1 MIKAEIYVS
10 DSGNIVGFNI
20 SGHSDFSQ
28 SGTDIVCAAV
38 SSAAYMTVNTL
49 TDILKA
55 DVDVNINDK
64 LGIMRAFV
72 SEKDILRCSDILSG
86 FKMHLILL
94 EEMYSKNIKVNYV
107 EV

>member
-10 DSGNIVGFNI
+10 ELGSIVGFSI

-49 TDILKA
+49 TDVIRA
-55 DVDVNINDK
+55 DVDVNVNDK

-72 SEKDILRCSDILSG
+72 SEKDVPRCSDILSG

-94 EEMYSKNIKVNYV
+94 EEMYSENIKVNYV

>member
-10 DSGNIVGFNI
+10 ESGNIVGF
-20 SGHSDFSQ
+20 SVLGHSGFSQ

-38 SSAAYMTVNTL
+38 SSAAYMAVNTL
-49 TDILKA
+49 TEVLKA
-55 DVDVNINDK
+55 DVDVNVNDK

-72 SEKDILRCSDILSG
+72 SEKDTLRCSDILNG

-94 EEMYSKNIKVNYV
+94 EEMYSKNVKVNYV

>member
-10 DSGNIVGFNI
+10 GSGNIVGFNI
-20 SGHSDFSQ
+20 SGHSGFSQ

-49 TDILKA
+49 TEVLGA
-55 DVDVNINDK
+55 DVDVNVDDR
-64 LGIMRAFV
+64 LGIMRASV
-72 SEKDILRCSDILSG
+72 SEKDVSRCSDILVG

>member
-10 DSGNIVGFNI
+10 ESGNIVGFNI
-20 SGHSDFSQ
+20 SGHSGFSQ
-28 SGTDIVCAAV
+28 TGTDIVCAAV

-49 TDILKA
+49 TEVLGA
-55 DVDVNINDK
+55 DVDIDVNDK
-64 LGIMRAFV
+64 LGIMRALV
-72 SEKDILRCSDILSG
+72 SEKDALRCSDILSG

-94 EEMYSKNIKVNYV
+94 EEMYSENIKVNYV

>member
-10 DSGNIVGFNI
+10 ESGNIVGFNI
-20 SGHSDFSQ
+20 SGHSGFSQ
-28 SGTDIVCAAV
+28 AGTDIVCAAV

-49 TDILKA
+49 TEVLGA
-55 DVDVNINDK
+55 DVDIDVNDK
-64 LGIMRAFV
+64 LGVMRALV
-72 SEKDILRCSDILSG
+72 SEKDISRCSDILSG

-94 EEMYSKNIKVNYV
+94 EEMYSENIKVNYV

>member
-10 DSGNIVGFNI
+10 KSGNIVGFNI
-20 SGHSDFSQ
+20 SGHAGFSQ

-49 TDILKA
+49 TEVLKA
-55 DVDVNINDK
+55 DVEVDVNDK
-64 LGIMRAFV
+64 LGIMRALV
-72 SEKDILRCSDILSG
+72 SEKDVPRCSDILSG

-94 EEMYSKNIKVNYV
+94 EEMYSENIKVNYV

>member
-1 MIKAEIYVS
+1 MIKAEIYIS
-10 DSGNIVGFNI
+10 KFGNIVGFNI

-28 SGTDIVCAAV
+28 AGTDIICAAV

-49 TDILKA
+49 AEVLGA
-55 DVDVNINDK
+55 DVDAYVNDK
-64 LGIMRAFV
+64 LGVMRVFI
-72 SEKDILRCSDILSG
+72 SEKDAPMCSDILSG

>member
-10 DSGNIVGFNI
+10 DSGNIVGFSI
-20 SGHSDFSQ
+20 LGHSGFSH

-49 TDILKA
+49 TEVLKA
-55 DVDVNINDK
+55 DVDVDVNDK

-72 SEKDILRCSDILSG
+72 SEKDVSRCSDILNG
-86 FKMHLILL
+86 FKMHLVLL
-94 EEMYSKNIKVNYV
+94 EEMYSENIKVNYV

>member
-10 DSGNIVGFNI
+10 KSGNIVGFSI
-20 SGHSDFSQ
+20 SGHSGFSE

-38 SSAAYMTVNTL
+38 SSAAYMTANTL
-49 TDILKA
+49 TDVLKA
-55 DVDVNINDK
+55 DADVSVNDRA
-64 LGIMRAFV
+64 GFMRVFV
-72 SEKDILRCSDILSG
+72 SEKDISRCSDILNG

-94 EEMYSKNIKVNYV
+94 EEMYLENIKVNYV